1 MTDTAI
7 THQQLRASVPPQAR
21 TNKATIF
28 GNPPV
33 RSSEYFRAQ
42 ARLYRDIAQLL
53 TDKNA
58 ADSALTSAA
67 EYLERAQEMEKQE
80 REAEQQT
87 NRQA

>member
-1 MTDTAI
+1 
-7 THQQLRASVPPQAR
+7 LPSG
-21 TNKATIF
+21 TNKHKEQQEC
-28 GNPPV
+28 PV